1 MYGNGPRSAY
11 GNGAGDGQGTAYG
24 NGGGDGQG
32 TAYGE
37 GVGTAYGEGV
47 GTAYG
52 DGVGTPYSEGVGTPY
67 GDRVGVP
74 GPREAGDGG
83 PREAD
88 GLRPGRLARVRALGR
103 REAAGTGGRG
113 AAVAAAPGPHPS
125 DGDVRRDGSGA
136 RSGPEGDTAGGV
148 REPRNRA
155 RGRRPRPFGL
165 RTRLVFAFLL
175 VAAVGCG
182 TTAALTYRAARSAIL
197 EQTQNTAVSAF
208 RQQVE
213 DLNINLPLDEASL
226 RDRLLHIARQGKP
239 RPWRVYAEYGS
250 LRASSTDRPTS
261 SVLTPELRARAHA
274 RGGTPHTSFQRVV
287 KNGSPYLTIAVPAGF
302 LTQAGQETTQP
313 TGLVLYAVM
322 ELDEEEGNIEA
333 MVTAARDGA
342 LPALAV
348 ALIPALIAARGVLR
362 PVRELRRAAASMG
375 RGRLDTR
382 IHAKGSD
389 ELADLA
395 RTFNE
400 SAAELE
406 RSVAELRRAEARAR
420 RFASDVSHELRTP
433 LAGMLAV
440 TEVLDEDAGTLDSD
454 TARAVRLISA
464 ETVKLAVLV
473 EDLMEIS
480 RFDARAAEL
489 HTDEVDVADCVR
501 KTLSSR
507 HWTDPEQVHAA
518 LGEGI
523 RARLDPRRFDVV
535 VANLVGNALRHGR
548 ALVTV
553 RVYVDEDGSTLV
565 VQVSD
570 RGPGIHPDV
579 LPHVFERFYKAD
591 PARTRS
597 AGSGLGLAI
606 TQENVRLHGGTVS
619 AANHPAGGAVFTV
632 RIPL

>member
-1 MYGNGPRSAY
+1 MK
-11 GNGAGDGQGTAYG
+11 TC
-24 NGGGDGQG
+24 
-32 TAYGE
+32 
-37 GVGTAYGEGV
+37 
-47 GTAYG
+47 
-52 DGVGTPYSEGVGTPY
+52 
-67 GDRVGVP
+67 VP
-74 GPREAGDGG
+74 GE
-83 PREAD
+83 E
-88 GLRPGRLARVRALGR
+88 PGT
-103 REAAGTGGRG
+103 EH
-113 AAVAAAPGPHPS
+113 APGPTARAPGPTAYAPGPTAHAPAAGPAYGTAPES
-125 DGDVRRDGSGA
+125 AAGETGPRQEDVPA
-136 RSGPEGDTAGGV
+136 RSRRRRT
-148 REPRNRA
+148 
-155 RGRRPRPFGL
+155 RGRGPRPFGL

-213 DLNINLPLDEASL
+213 DLNISLPLDEGSL

-239 RPWRVYAEYGS
+239 RPWRVYAEYGT
-250 LRASSTDRPTS
+250 LRVSSTDRPTS
-261 SVLTPELRARAHA
+261 SVLTPELRARVHA
-274 RGGTPHTSFQRVV
+274 RETTPHTGFQRVV
-287 KNGSPYLTIAVPAGF
+287 ANGTPYLTIAVPAVF
-302 LTQAGQETTQP
+302 LTQVGGEPQP

-322 ELDEEEGNIEA
+322 ELREDEANIEA
-333 MVTAARDGA
+333 LVTAARDGA
-342 LPALAV
+342 LPALAI
-348 ALIPALIAARGVLR
+348 ALVPALIAARGVLR
-362 PVRELRRAAASMG
+362 PVRELRHAAASMG

-406 RSVAELRRAEARAR
+406 RSVTELRRAEARAR

-440 TEVLDEDAGTLDSD
+440 TEVLDEDAGSLDSD

-507 HWTDPEQVHAA
+507 HWTDPDQVHAV

-548 ALVTV
+548 APVTV
-553 RVYVDEDGSTLV
+553 RVRADDGPTLV
-565 VQVSD
+565 VEVSD

-591 PARTRS
+591 PARARS

-606 TQENVRLHGGTVS
+606 TEENVRLHGGTVE

>member
-1 MYGNGPRSAY
+1 MRTCVPGEEPGTEHGPGPSAH
-11 GNGAGDGQGTAYG
+11 
-24 NGGGDGQG
+24 
-32 TAYGE
+32 
-37 GVGTAYGEGV
+37 
-47 GTAYG
+47 
-52 DGVGTPYSEGVGTPY
+52 
-67 GDRVGVP
+67 VP
-74 GPREAGDGG
+74 GPTAHAPAAGPAYGTAPENAAGETG
-83 PREAD
+83 PRQED
-88 GLRPGRLARVRALGR
+88 VPARSR
-103 REAAGTGGRG
+103 RRRTRGRG
-113 AAVAAAPGPHPS
+113 
-125 DGDVRRDGSGA
+125 
-136 RSGPEGDTAGGV
+136 
-148 REPRNRA
+148 
-155 RGRRPRPFGL
+155 PRPFGL

-213 DLNINLPLDEASL
+213 DLNISLPLDEGSL

-239 RPWRVYAEYGS
+239 RPWRVYAEYGT
-250 LRASSTDRPTS
+250 LRVSSTDRPTS
-261 SVLTPELRARAHA
+261 SVLTPELRARVHA
-274 RGGTPHTSFQRVV
+274 RETTPHTGFQRVV
-287 KNGSPYLTIAVPAGF
+287 ANGTPYLTIAVPAVF
-302 LTQAGQETTQP
+302 LTQVGGEPQP

-322 ELDEEEGNIEA
+322 ELREDEANIEA
-333 MVTAARDGA
+333 LVTAARDGA
-342 LPALAV
+342 LPALAI
-348 ALIPALIAARGVLR
+348 ALVPALIAARGVLR
-362 PVRELRRAAASMG
+362 PVRELRHAAASMG

-406 RSVAELRRAEARAR
+406 RSVTELRRAEARAR

-440 TEVLDEDAGTLDSD
+440 TEVLDEDAGSLDSD

-507 HWTDPEQVHAA
+507 HWTDPEQVHAV

-548 ALVTV
+548 APVTV
-553 RVYVDEDGSTLV
+553 RVRADDGPTLV
-565 VQVSD
+565 VEVSD

-591 PARTRS
+591 PARARS

-606 TQENVRLHGGTVS
+606 TEENVRLHGGTVE

>member
-1 MYGNGPRSAY
+1 MKACVPGEEPGTGHAPGTTAY
-11 GNGAGDGQGTAYG
+11 DPGTTAYEPAAGTAYG
-24 NGGGDGQG
+24 
-32 TAYGE
+32 TARE
-37 GVGTAYGEGV
+37 TA
-47 GTAYG
+47 
-52 DGVGTPYSEGVGTPY
+52 
-67 GDRVGVP
+67 
-74 GPREAGDGG
+74 
-83 PREAD
+83 
-88 GLRPGRLARVRALGR
+88 
-103 REAAGTGGRG
+103 
-113 AAVAAAPGPHPS
+113 
-125 DGDVRRDGSGA
+125 
-136 RSGPEGDTAGGV
+136 V
-148 REPRNRA
+148 REPEARPEETGDGAGRPRGRRRVRT

-213 DLNINLPLDEASL
+213 DLNISLPLDEGSL

-239 RPWRVYAEYGS
+239 RPWRVYAEYGT
-250 LRASSTDRPTS
+250 LRVSSTDRPTS

-274 RGGTPHTSFQRVV
+274 REATPHTGFQRVV
-287 KNGSPYLTIAVPAGF
+287 TNGTPYLTIAVPAVF
-302 LTQAGQETTQP
+302 LTQAGGEPQP

-322 ELDEEEGNIEA
+322 ELREDEANIEA
-333 MVTAARDGA
+333 LVTAARDGA
-342 LPALAV
+342 LPALAI
-348 ALIPALIAARGVLR
+348 ALVPALIAARGVLR
-362 PVRELRRAAASMG
+362 PVRELRHAAASMG

-406 RSVAELRRAEARAR
+406 RSVTELRRAEARAR

-440 TEVLDEDAGTLDSD
+440 TEVLDEDAGALDSD

-507 HWTDPEQVHAA
+507 HWTDPEQVHAV

-553 RVYVDEDGSTLV
+553 RVYVDGGSTLV

-591 PARTRS
+591 PARARS

-606 TQENVRLHGGTVS
+606 TQENVRLHGGTVG